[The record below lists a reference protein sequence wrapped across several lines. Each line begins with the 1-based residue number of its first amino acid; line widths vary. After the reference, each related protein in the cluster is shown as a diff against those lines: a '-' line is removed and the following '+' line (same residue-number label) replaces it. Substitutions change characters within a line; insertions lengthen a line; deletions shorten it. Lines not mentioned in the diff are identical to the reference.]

1 MDFKNNLEGDL
12 KMFTLRDGRDCLYAW
27 DLNRQVIVEDPSIT
41 EVHFC
46 NRTDDSA
53 LVVKVKDEDG
63 LRVADI
69 PNIILQQPWDIRVY
83 AYCTDSYTKVEEVL
97 EVKAR
102 CKPADYV
109 YTETEI
115 HTIEEHLA
123 RAIDEAKAN
132 GEFNG
137 DKGEKGDPGETGPQ
151 GPQGEKGEPGEQ
163 GPKGD
168 KGDQGETGPA
178 GPQGPEGPQGLK
190 GEKGDI
196 GATGPQGPKGDKG
209 DTPDLTG
216 YATKEYVDEAIAGID
231 IPETDLSN
239 YYTKEETDNLI
250 SNINECDTYYFD
262 PEAIEWQTGL
272 NPTYAPDDLVQFA
285 QKVLAGEHV
294 NLWIKDP
301 SWQPAMFIIGSNGEV
316 QFQRG
321 GAILPGSM
329 TNIQPYQVYQR
340 PDGTWGIQK
349 LTKLRVYYADDMFVE
364 SAITVGLNG
373 YATENYVETAIQTA
387 LSGIAQA
394 EGGAY

>member
-1 MDFKNNLEGDL
+1 
-12 KMFTLRDGRDCLYAW
+12 MFTLRDGRDCLYAW

-115 HTIEEHLA
+115 KNYEALEQQLNEVNERLTAIE
-123 RAIDEAKAN
+123 
-132 GEFNG
+132 
-137 DKGEKGDPGETGPQ
+137 
-151 GPQGEKGEPGEQ
+151 
-163 GPKGD
+163 
-168 KGDQGETGPA
+168 
-178 GPQGPEGPQGLK
+178 
-190 GEKGDI
+190 
-196 GATGPQGPKGDKG
+196 
-209 DTPDLTG
+209 
-216 YATKEYVDEAIAGID
+216 GID
-231 IPETDLSN
+231 SCA
-239 YYTKEETDNLI
+239 
-250 SNINECDTYYFD
+250 SYYFD

-349 LTKLRVYYADDMFVE
+349 LTKLRVYYADDVFVE

>member
-12 KMFTLRDGRDCLYAW
+12 KMFTLRDGRDYLYTW
-27 DLNRQVIVEDPSIT
+27 DLNRQVIVEDLSIT

-53 LVVKVKDEDG
+53 LVVEVKDEDG

-83 AYCTDSYTKVEEVL
+83 AYCPGSYTKVEEVL
-97 EVKAR
+97 KVKAR

-115 HTIEEHLA
+115 KNYEALEQQLNEVNERLTAIE
-123 RAIDEAKAN
+123 
-132 GEFNG
+132 G
-137 DKGEKGDPGETGPQ
+137 
-151 GPQGEKGEPGEQ
+151 
-163 GPKGD
+163 
-168 KGDQGETGPA
+168 
-178 GPQGPEGPQGLK
+178 
-190 GEKGDI
+190 I
-196 GATGPQGPKGDKG
+196 GSCT
-209 DTPDLTG
+209 
-216 YATKEYVDEAIAGID
+216 
-231 IPETDLSN
+231 S
-239 YYTKEETDNLI
+239 
-250 SNINECDTYYFD
+250 YYFD
-262 PEAIEWQTGL
+262 PEAIEWQTGP

-301 SWQPAMFIIGSNGEV
+301 SWQPAIFTIYENNIV
-316 QFQRG
+316 RFQRG

-349 LTKLRVYYADDMFVE
+349 LTTLRIYYADDVFVE
-364 SAITVGLNG
+364 SAIVAGLNG
-373 YATENYVETAIQTA
+373 YATEDYVNTAIQTA